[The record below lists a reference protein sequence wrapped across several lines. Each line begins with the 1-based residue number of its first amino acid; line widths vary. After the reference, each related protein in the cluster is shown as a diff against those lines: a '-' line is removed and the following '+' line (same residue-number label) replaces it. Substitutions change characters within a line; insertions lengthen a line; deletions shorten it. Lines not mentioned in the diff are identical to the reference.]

1 MESLMGEMLAFTGK
15 KQCLPCPWEPVQA
28 QLHPE
33 KNSPHSI
40 ASGVNSAFRV
50 HLCVVHLKE
59 KWEDK
64 SCVDITKNFWK

>member
-28 QLHPE
+28 RLHPE

-50 HLCVVHLKE
+50 HLCVAPQRKVRRQKL
-59 KWEDK
+59 
-64 SCVDITKNFWK
+64 C